1 MQCPGQGEDEKLVL
15 ATYKEYIYSPT
26 IEYSRWLDIEGM
38 RALPEK
44 VSSHHVRY
52 LITFDLVL
60 KSKQSYFSHFS
71 IVFKFESL

>member
-38 RALPEK
+38 R
-44 VSSHHVRY
+44 
-52 LITFDLVL
+52 DDQ
-60 KSKQSYFSHFS
+60 SKMNIKHMVDEY
-71 IVFKFESL
+71 